1 MGGTGRILVVDD
13 DPAVGTILGA
23 LLDQAGFQATYVG
36 SGEAALTELEARSY
50 DVVVSDVRM
59 PGLDGMELLDR
70 VVQQRPDLP
79 VVLLTAHGTV
89 SLAVDAMKRGA
100 SDFLLKPFDRDEI
113 LFVINKVLTATE
125 RRTAAPERTPSKTI
139 VGRSPALREAEEL
152 VRRASRGK
160 ATVLIRGESGTGKE
174 LVARALHDTGPSA
187 AGPFVKIHCAA
198 LPETLLESELFGY
211 EKGAF
216 TGATTRKPGRIELA
230 HGGTLFLDEVGDI
243 PLAMQ
248 VKLLRVIQDRELERL
263 GGRNTLRVDV
273 RFIAATHR
281 DLESMVAREQFREDL
296 FYRLN
301 VVPIWLPPLRDR
313 TGDVEILA
321 RHFCAIHA
329 RANGRPGIAL
339 ADDVVRLLAE
349 QPWPGNVRQ
358 LENFIER
365 LVVLSDGPQI
375 TVEDVRRE
383 LTRQQPSLSLDDR
396 SRGTP
401 AGGNLSLD
409 EQRKRTER
417 ESLQAAL
424 TRAGNNRTLAARLL
438 GVSRRTLYTKLEEHR
453 LL

>member
-1 MGGTGRILVVDD
+1 MGTTGRILVVDD

-23 LLDQAGFQATYVG
+23 LLDQAGFQATYVE
-36 SGEAALTELEARSY
+36 SGQAALAELDARAY
-50 DVVVSDVRM
+50 DVVVTDVRM

-70 VVQQRPDLP
+70 VVHQRPDLP
-79 VVLLTAHGTV
+79 VVLLTAHGTI

-100 SDFLLKPFDRDEI
+100 SDYLLKPFDRDEI
-113 LFVINKVLTATE
+113 LFVINKALAATE
-125 RRTAAPERTPSKTI
+125 HRAAAPERPRAKTM
-139 VGRSPALREAEEL
+139 VGKSEALREVDEL
-152 VRRASRGK
+152 VRRAARGK

-174 LVARALHDTGPSA
+174 LVARALHDTGPWA

-216 TGATTRKPGRIELA
+216 TGANSRKPGRIELA

-243 PLAMQ
+243 PLTMQ

-263 GGRNTLRVDV
+263 GGRDTLRVDV
-273 RFIAATHR
+273 RFVAATHR
-281 DLESMVAREQFREDL
+281 DLEGMVAREQFREDL

-313 TGDVEILA
+313 SGDVELLV

-329 RANGRPGIAL
+329 RANSRPAVAV
-339 ADDVVRLLAE
+339 ADDVVQLLAE

-365 LVVLSDGPQI
+365 LVVLSDDPQI
-375 TVEDVRRE
+375 SVEDVRRE
-383 LTRQQPSLSLDDR
+383 LVRQQPAEER
-396 SRGTP
+396 SRRTPGGGT
-401 AGGNLSLD
+401 LSLD
-409 EQRKRTER
+409 EQRKRSER
-417 ESLQAAL
+417 ESLTAAL

>member
-1 MGGTGRILVVDD
+1 
-13 DPAVGTILGA
+13 
-23 LLDQAGFQATYVG
+23 
-36 SGEAALTELEARSY
+36 
-50 DVVVSDVRM
+50 M
-59 PGLDGMELLDR
+59 PGLDGMALLDR

-79 VVLLTAHGTV
+79 VILLTAHGTV

-100 SDFLLKPFDRDEI
+100 SDFLLKPFDRDEM
-113 LFVINKVLTATE
+113 LFVINKALTATT
-125 RRTAAPERTPSKTI
+125 RRAAAPERPPSKTM
-139 VGRSPALREAEEL
+139 VGGSQVLRDVEEL
-152 VRRASRGK
+152 VRRAARGK

-174 LVARALHDTGPSA
+174 LVARALHESGPG
-187 AGPFVKIHCAA
+187 AGAPFVKIHCAA

-216 TGATTRKPGRIELA
+216 TGANTRKPGRIELA

-243 PLAMQ
+243 PLTMQ

-263 GGRNTLRVDV
+263 GGRETLRVDV
-273 RFIAATHR
+273 RFVAATHR
-281 DLESMVAREQFREDL
+281 DLETMVAREQFREDL

-301 VVPIWLPPLRDR
+301 VVPIRLPPLRER
-313 TGDVEILA
+313 KGDVELLA
-321 RHFCAIHA
+321 RHFCAVHSS
-329 RANGRPGIAL
+329 ANGRAGIAL
-339 ADDVVRLLAE
+339 TADVLQMLSE
-349 QPWPGNVRQ
+349 QNWPGNVRQ

-375 TVEDVRRE
+375 TAEDFRRE
-383 LTRQQPSLSLDDR
+383 LAREQSGPSPQERTRP
-396 SRGTP
+396 TP
-401 AGGNLSLD
+401 GGEMLSLD

-417 ESLQAAL
+417 ESLRAAL

>member
-1 MGGTGRILVVDD
+1 MGTTGRILVVDD

-23 LLDQAGFQATYVG
+23 LLDQAGFEATYVD
-36 SGEAALTELEARSY
+36 SGQAGLAELDARAY
-50 DVVVSDVRM
+50 DVVVTDVRM

-70 VVQQRPDLP
+70 VVQQRSDLP
-79 VVLLTAHGTV
+79 VVLLTAHGTI

-113 LFVINKVLTATE
+113 LFVINKALAANE
-125 RRTAAPERTPSKTI
+125 RRVSAPERPPSKTM
-139 VGRSPALREAEEL
+139 VGSSAALREVEEL
-152 VRRASRGK
+152 VRRAARGK

-174 LVARALHDTGPSA
+174 LVARALHDTGPWA

-216 TGATTRKPGRIELA
+216 TGANTRKPGRIELA

-243 PLAMQ
+243 PLTMQ

-263 GGRNTLRVDV
+263 GGRDTLRVDV
-273 RFIAATHR
+273 RFVAATHR
-281 DLESMVAREQFREDL
+281 DLEGMVAKEQFREDL

-313 TGDVEILA
+313 TGDVELLV

-329 RANGRPGIAL
+329 RANNRPGVAV
-339 ADDVVRLLAE
+339 AEDVVRLLAD

-365 LVVLSDGPQI
+365 LVVLSDGPEI

-383 LTRQQPSLSLDDR
+383 LVRHQPAEER
-396 SRGTP
+396 SRGTTP
-401 AGGNLSLD
+401 AGGTLSLD

-417 ESLQAAL
+417 ESLTAAL

>member
-1 MGGTGRILVVDD
+1 MAGTARILVVDD

-23 LLDQAGFQATYVG
+23 LLEQAGFEATCAG
-36 SGEAALTELEARSY
+36 SGEAGLIELDARPY
-50 DVVVSDVRM
+50 DVVVTDVRM
-59 PGLDGMELLDR
+59 PGLDGMQLLDR

-113 LFVINKVLTATE
+113 LFVINKALAAAE
-125 RRTAAPERTPSKTI
+125 RHTAAPERPPSKTM
-139 VGRSPALREAEEL
+139 VGSSPALREAEEL

-174 LVARALHDTGPSA
+174 LVARALHDTGPWA

-216 TGATTRKPGRIELA
+216 TGATTRKPGRVELA

-243 PLAMQ
+243 PLTMQ

-263 GGRNTLRVDV
+263 GGRDTLRVDV

-281 DLESMVAREQFREDL
+281 DLESLVAKGQFREDL

-313 TGDVEILA
+313 AGDVEILA
-321 RHFCAIHA
+321 RHFSAIHA
-329 RANGRPGIAL
+329 RANGRPPIAP
-339 ADDVVRLLAE
+339 AEDVLRLLAD

-383 LTRQQPSLSLDDR
+383 LARQQPSLSAEDR
-396 SRGTP
+396 GRTTTGGGT
-401 AGGNLSLD
+401 LSLD
-409 EQRKRTER
+409 EQRRRTER